1 MELLSF
7 PICAVLISLLI
18 NIVYFSRHRVSN
30 YETKI
35 YGGLLQTNL
44 IESIFAFLGLI
55 FIIKNIDS
63 VYNEW
68 LVKIDYIMILL
79 WSFILSLYVFYLN
92 FSEIKHRKKF
102 IVAYSLLN
110 ICISLLILFS
120 DVSIEYNN
128 GVINTFGLST
138 SILFFMVFVYIIFI
152 ILCIVIAIIKN
163 KGKLQYKKFIPLL
176 ALIICIILMTIVKV
190 FNPEIVLQGFIFTFV
205 DLIMY
210 FTIENPDMKLINE
223 LNIAK
228 EHAEK
233 ANRAKTDFLSSMS
246 HEIRTPLNAIVG
258 FSECIEQANTL
269 VHY

>member
-152 ILCIVIAIIKN
+152 I
-163 KGKLQYKKFIPLL
+163 
-176 ALIICIILMTIVKV
+176 
-190 FNPEIVLQGFIFTFV
+190 
-205 DLIMY
+205 
-210 FTIENPDMKLINE
+210 
-223 LNIAK
+223 
-228 EHAEK
+228 
-233 ANRAKTDFLSSMS
+233 
-246 HEIRTPLNAIVG
+246 
-258 FSECIEQANTL
+258 
-269 VHY
+269 